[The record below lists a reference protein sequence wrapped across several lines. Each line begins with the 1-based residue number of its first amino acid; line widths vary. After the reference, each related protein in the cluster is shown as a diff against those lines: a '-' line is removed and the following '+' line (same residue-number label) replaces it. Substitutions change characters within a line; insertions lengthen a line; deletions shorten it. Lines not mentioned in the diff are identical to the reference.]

1 MSNNDKLTGIAGA
14 ILGVPAETIRDELT
28 STDVDTWDSLNH
40 INLIN
45 AIEEEFGVSFKT
57 DAMEQL
63 KSVHS
68 LKKEL
73 LAMGIVFDA

>member
-1 MSNNDKLTGIAGA
+1 MSNHHKLAGIAGA
-14 ILGVPAETIRDELT
+14 ILNIPDESIRDGLT
-28 STDVDTWDSLNH
+28 SDDVDTWDSLNH

-63 KSVHS
+63 KSINA
-68 LKKEL
+68 LKMEL
-73 LAMGIVFDA
+73 SKMGIAFDA